1 MHSKKEKNWI
11 DNLKRTVYNYNI
23 AWHSTTTNPHFWCFL
38 EKAPEVLMASQTL
51 KRSNMISSISSKRK
65 TLWIFQR
72 WKNVSSKT
80 PNRQNYVSSK
90 TGLECQRSH
99 VLHSHLSLIYLLF
112 EWNKR
117 FVSTEAKG
125 KQMEFIYNRREKKLL
140 FEHWH
145 V

>member
-1 MHSKKEKNWI
+1 M
-11 DNLKRTVYNYNI
+11 
-23 AWHSTTTNPHFWCFL
+23 
-38 EKAPEVLMASQTL
+38 
-51 KRSNMISSISSKRK
+51 
-65 TLWIFQR
+65 
-72 WKNVSSKT
+72 
-80 PNRQNYVSSK
+80 SSK
-90 TGLECQRSH
+90 TGLECDGSH

-125 KQMEFIYNRREKKLL
+125 KQMEFIYKRREKKLL